1 MENLNKATLIVA
13 VLLAAACSP
22 PETAPPPPPAVGA
35 EVAVTGGAIG
45 GVVGQDG
52 LKQYHGIPFAA
63 APVGDLRW
71 APPAPV
77 ALWDGVRD
85 ASMPGPACMQP
96 QGQDGGFY
104 SAGEFEMAEDCL
116 TLNVWTRAED
126 VAAALPVMV
135 WIHGGALISGGG
147 ARYPGELL
155 TSKGVVLVTVNY
167 RLGPFGFLA
176 HPALSAESA
185 EAGGPGVSG
194 NQGLRDQIAALEWVR
209 DNIAK
214 FGGDA
219 GNVTIFGESAGS
231 LSVSLLQASPM
242 ARGLFHRVIGQSGGA
257 FQPMTFR
264 AEATPYTGPA
274 EAVGEKFGAALAA
287 AGQPNEGGEDGAA
300 EAAEAEQGDASLA
313 GLRTVAAEQ
322 VLATFQSDPAFS
334 DYGSLAIVDGE
345 VIPDEVATI
354 FANGQQADVPVLIG
368 SNADEGTTFLA
379 YFEPLFG
386 TGVEGFNAYL
396 AATLPEA
403 AEEAQALYPAGDDA
417 EGTRAWVDLFGDVLF
432 AYPMR
437 TWARNMANVG
447 SDAFLYW
454 FTWAPPI
461 EGSER
466 YGAFHAGEIGY
477 VFGNLDLFGATPADA
492 DREFSELMATV
503 WTQFAKTGNPNG
515 EGLPAWTAYTADNQ
529 AYMELGTD
537 TGPKTGLRLE
547 QMALIEGAW
556 TARRG
561 GDA

>member
-1 MENLNKATLIVA
+1 MKKTTLTLA
-13 VLLAAACSP
+13 VLLMAACSP

-35 EVAVTGGAIG
+35 EVAVAGGTIG
-45 GVVGQDG
+45 GVVGEDG

-77 ALWDGVRD
+77 APWDGVRD
-85 ASMPGPACMQP
+85 ASMPGPACVQP
-96 QGQDGGFY
+96 QGGGGFY
-104 SAGEFEMAEDCL
+104 GTRELEMAEDCL
-116 TLNVWTRAED
+116 TLNVWTRAEN
-126 VAAALPVMV
+126 VAAGLPVMV

-147 ARYPGELL
+147 AQYPGELL

-185 EAGGPGVSG
+185 EAGRAGVSG

-209 DNIAK
+209 DNIAV

-242 ARGLFHRVIGQSGGA
+242 AQGLFHRVIGQSGGA

-264 AEATPYTGPA
+264 AQQTAYGGSA
-274 EAVGEKFGAALAA
+274 EAVGEKFGAALAG
-287 AGQPNEGGEDGAA
+287 AGQAEESDGAG
-300 EAAEAEQGDASLA
+300 AAEAEQAEVSLA
-313 GLRTVAAEQ
+313 GLRAVPAEQ

-379 YFEPLFG
+379 YFEPLYG

-403 AEEAQALYPAGDDA
+403 VEEASALYPTSDDA

-437 TWARNMANVG
+437 TWARNMANVT
-447 SDAFLYW
+447 SDAYLYW

-461 EGSER
+461 EGSDQ

-477 VFGNLDLFGATPADA
+477 VFGNLELFDATPADA

-503 WTQFAKTGNPNG
+503 WTHFAKTGNPNG
-515 EGLPAWTAYTADNQ
+515 EGLPEWAAYTAENE

-537 TGPKTGLRLE
+537 TGPKTGLRPE
-547 QMALIEGAW
+547 QMALIEDAW
-556 TARRG
+556 AARRG
-561 GDA
+561 GA